1 MLISNE
7 YCTTVSNPFF
17 SFLDPPSL
25 AYPPNSSCLP
35 YSPHVSPMHAAHR
48 AALTASADVGP
59 LMTAIII
66 NCPEE
71 RANPMNNNNNNN
83 NNHHHLARAVGGI
96 AAVPANS
103 SFRHSTYVIKR
114 HSVLP
119 RLALPRIQTTTTTNV
134 IIHNFHTDFF
144 FPLHKSMRRIARHL
158 LYVHV

>member
-1 MLISNE
+1 
-7 YCTTVSNPFF
+7 
-17 SFLDPPSL
+17 
-25 AYPPNSSCLP
+25 
-35 YSPHVSPMHAAHR
+35 
-48 AALTASADVGP
+48 
-59 LMTAIII
+59 MTAIII

-83 NNHHHLARAVGGI
+83 NNHHLARAVGGI

-114 HSVLP
+114 HSVPP